1 MMPPVHG
8 AITNWWQAIV
18 SDVRLITR
26 RNRRYAGDGYE
37 VVMRSTWDLVY
48 REGDRSLVL
57 GTGIRQGGRG
67 WWDSWATI
75 EAVGTL
81 TWEAPYRADII
92 TAERRAE
99 IISRLEM
106 AFRAMAIPY
115 EVLQ

>member
-1 MMPPVHG
+1 MSPVHG
-8 AITNWWQAIV
+8 AIKGWWHALV
-18 SDVRLITR
+18 NTAKLIAR
-26 RNRRYAGDGYE
+26 GNRRYVGDGFE
-37 VVMRSTWDLVY
+37 VEMPSTWEVIY
-48 REGDRSLVL
+48 REGERSLVL

-67 WWDSWATI
+67 WWDSWDTI

-81 TWEAPYRADII
+81 TWEPPYRGDII

-99 IISRLEM
+99 IISRVEM